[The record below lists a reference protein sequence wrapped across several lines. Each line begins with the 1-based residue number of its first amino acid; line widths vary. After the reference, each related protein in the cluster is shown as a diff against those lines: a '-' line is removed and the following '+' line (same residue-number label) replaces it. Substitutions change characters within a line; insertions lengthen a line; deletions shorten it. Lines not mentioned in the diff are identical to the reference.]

1 MTKLRNSLPILL
13 AALLIV
19 LLPSSST
26 YGEVFTFSAGKV
38 RSILAEGR
46 ELTIL
51 SGEARMVSDATTIVA
66 DEIELWGKDLRYAM
80 ATGGVIATDEER
92 GIILK
97 SEQLFFD
104 RTDEIIRVD
113 GFIDMQDLKNDV
125 VIRGGFF
132 EYFGLD
138 EIAIIQIGVR
148 ILKVDED
155 TELACRS
162 EFARYLRDSDLL
174 ELSGMPRVIRNED
187 LYTASRISI
196 NLETDEIRLDGSVSG
211 TVITGSDDESA
222 AETGPAVKP
231 SPETSSPGAASGEAS
246 SVPVDTT
253 DEASSVPVDS
263 TDEASS
269 VPIDTVVEPDPEA
282 PPAVK
287 PDEASSVPEKPAE
300 KPAAKK
306 EKLPPS
312 PEEEGEKQ

>member
-1 MTKLRNSLPILL
+1 M
-13 AALLIV
+13 
-19 LLPSSST
+19 
-26 YGEVFTFSAGKV
+26 
-38 RSILAEGR
+38 
-46 ELTIL
+46 
-51 SGEARMVSDATTIVA
+51 
-66 DEIELWGKDLRYAM
+66 
-80 ATGGVIATDEER
+80 ATDEER

-132 EYFGLD
+132 EYYGLD

-211 TVITGSDDESA
+211 TVVTGSDEEAA
-222 AETGPAVKP
+222 AETGPATNPRPETV
-231 SPETSSPGAASGEAS
+231 SPEAASSEDA
-246 SVPVDTT
+246 SVPTDTT
-253 DEASSVPVDS
+253 DEASAVPVDS
-263 TDEASS
+263 T
-269 VPIDTVVEPDPEA
+269 
-282 PPAVK
+282 
-287 PDEASSVPEKPAE
+287 DEASSVPEKPAE
-300 KPAAKK
+300 KPATKK

>member
-1 MTKLRNSLPILL
+1 VTKLRNSLPFLL

-19 LLPSSST
+19 LLPSSSA

-38 RSILAEGR
+38 RSTLAEGR

-51 SGEARMVSDATTIVA
+51 SGEARMVSDATTIIA

-80 ATGGVIATDEER
+80 ATGGVVATDEER

-132 EYFGLD
+132 EYYGLD

-211 TVITGSDDESA
+211 TVVTGSDEEAA
-222 AETGPAVKP
+222 AETGPATNPRPETV
-231 SPETSSPGAASGEAS
+231 SPEAASSEDA
-246 SVPVDTT
+246 SVPTDTT
-253 DEASSVPVDS
+253 DEASAVPVDS
-263 TDEASS
+263 T
-269 VPIDTVVEPDPEA
+269 
-282 PPAVK
+282 
-287 PDEASSVPEKPAE
+287 DEASSVPEKPAE
-300 KPAAKK
+300 KPATKK